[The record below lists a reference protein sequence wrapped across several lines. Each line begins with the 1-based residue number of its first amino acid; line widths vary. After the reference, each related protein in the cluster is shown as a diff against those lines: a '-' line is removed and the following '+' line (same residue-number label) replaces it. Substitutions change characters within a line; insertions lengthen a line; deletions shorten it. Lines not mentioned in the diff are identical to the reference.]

1 MIKAILFDLDGTL
14 LDRDTSIQNFISNQ
28 YERLKSQLNKIPKKD
43 YIKRFIELDCRGYVW
58 KDKVYQSLVS
68 EFEISTITWKELLS
82 DYNRQFIYS
91 CTPFPN
97 LHQTLDTLLI
107 QGYLLGII
115 TNGLGVFQKRAIQ
128 GLGIN
133 RYFQTI
139 LISEVEGVRK
149 PDVEIFMRA
158 SHNLNVTPYESV
170 FIGDHPEVDI
180 LGASNA
186 GMKSIWKRNS
196 GWHEA
201 QHADGIIDDLGEIPL
216 LIKNIIR
223 I

>member
-28 YERLKSQLNKIPKKD
+28 YERLKPQLSKIPKKD
-43 YIKRFIELDCRGYVW
+43 YIMRFIELDCRGYVW

-68 EFEISTITWKELLS
+68 EFEISTITWEELLS

-91 CTPFPN
+91 CIPFPN
-97 LHQTLDTLLI
+97 LYQTLDTLLI

-133 RYFQTI
+133 RYFRTI

-158 SHNLNVTPYESV
+158 SYNLNVTPHESV

-180 LGASNA
+180 LGARKA
-186 GMKSIWKRNS
+186 GMKSIWKRNP
-196 GWHEA
+196 GWQEP

-216 LIKNIIR
+216 LIKNIVR